1 MSEQFKSLDCKGA
14 ELIAKAIGSSPSKF
28 CDFTPFVILMWQ
40 KLYKTEYILDEK
52 SLYLK
57 LFLDGSVHYAV
68 FSEDIEKAVS
78 FLFDKVGQDSLSL
91 SLVSENDLEKLSST
105 FHTDEIYTNDAWSDY
120 IYLHSDLSEMKGK
133 RFAGQRNHLNK
144 FYENNPDWHFE
155 EINDENI
162 CRVRDF
168 FSELIGDKSELSPS
182 ALFEAEM
189 VENYLSGEYFCFRT
203 AGGFVE
209 SKGTIV
215 AFAFG
220 EVLGDTLFVHIEK
233 ARRDVQGAY
242 QIIVKEFAK
251 NNPAVFI
258 NREED
263 MGIEGLR
270 RSKES
275 YHPIEKAKKYSLT
288 IKKPPAFN

>member
-1 MSEQFKSLDCKGA
+1 MSEDFKPLDCNGA

-40 KLYKTEYILDEK
+40 KYYKTEYVLDEK
-52 SLYLK
+52 NLYLK
-57 LFLDGSVHYAV
+57 LFLDKSVHYAV
-68 FSEDIEKAVS
+68 FSKDIEKAVY
-78 FLFDKVGQDSLSL
+78 FLFDKTGEETLSL
-91 SLVSENDLEKLSST
+91 SLVTEEDTERLSREFLT
-105 FHTDEIYTNDAWSDY
+105 EEIYTNDAWSDY
-120 IYLHSDLSEMKGK
+120 IYRYDDLVEMKGK
-133 RFAGQRNHLNK
+133 RFSGQRNHLNK
-144 FYENNPDWHFE
+144 FFQNNPDWRFQ
-155 EINDENI
+155 EINGENVG
-162 CRVRDF
+162 RVRDF
-168 FSELIGDKSELSPS
+168 FSELIGDKSTLSES

-189 VENYLSGEYFCFRT
+189 VESYLSGGYHCFKT

-209 SKGTIV
+209 AGGKIV

-242 QIIVKEFAK
+242 QIIVREFAK
-251 NNPAVFI
+251 NNPAKFI

-275 YHPIEKAKKYSLT
+275 YHPIEKAKKYSLKA
-288 IKKPPAFN
+288 KKKGL